1 MVRYRT
7 VRRVACSAILFL
19 GGISC
24 AHAEFLRTH
33 SSGVYQHTTGSTKV
47 LVGAKDSVQGIF
59 ILSGAPIAP
68 QEFSSE
74 SELSSNTDNLFISFD
89 PTAQPPRYS
98 EVVIRDKRYQIRGN
112 LKIRLGSHATVSIDN
127 NNPYLTIVESGRI
140 PEEPDDILGFAGTNE
155 VVRGS
160 GGVAAVLAAN
170 QLDDVGS
177 ASIPVFQVVKGELFL
192 NGSPFTDAA
201 VGVPVPLSHECL
213 NGSSVVLTEEEVM
226 NMSSDSKMDIE
237 TRSDKDKG
245 QFGIF
250 GQCSEGIE
258 RDFSME
264 KTNQGDTTNNTKNNT
279 NKIRKKKNTKN
290 NINEKEDKKEN
301 KKHNNKK
308 KHNKTI
314 KKK

>member
-226 NMSSDSKMDIE
+226 NMEEERNEELRMRSFREVVEGAQGRGPLARYLILKSDSSAVVLLDVI
-237 TRSDKDKG
+237 SKG
-245 QFGIF
+245 VRVMRAQ
-250 GQCSEGIE
+250 
-258 RDFSME
+258 
-264 KTNQGDTTNNTKNNT
+264 TPPA
-279 NKIRKKKNTKN
+279 IRQKVCVLSKVQVKR
-290 NINEKEDKKEN
+290 
-301 KKHNNKK
+301 
-308 KHNKTI
+308 
-314 KKK
+314 